1 MAEAIASLRG
11 LQGSARKTRLVV
23 DMIRGK
29 KVSEARSIL
38 AYSLKGTAPALK
50 KLLESAI
57 ANAENAAAER
67 RERINT
73 DDMVITYAVVNEGRT
88 LRRYIPGARGRAM
101 RTRSRSSQ
109 VHITLSDA
117 VAKNKKK

>member
-1 MAEAIASLRG
+1 MAESTATLRG
-11 LQGSARKTRLVV
+11 LQGSARKARLVI

-38 AYSLKGTAPALK
+38 MYSLKGTAPALK
-50 KLLESAI
+50 KLLDSAV
-57 ANAENAAAER
+57 ANAENAAAEK
-67 RERINT
+67 RERVNT
-73 DDMVITYAVVNEGRT
+73 DDMIITYAVVNEGRT
-88 LRRYIPGARGRAM
+88 LRRFIPGARGRAM

-117 VAKNKKK
+117 TVAKKK

>member
-1 MAEAIASLRG
+1 MPEATATLRG
-11 LQGSARKTRLVV
+11 LQGSARKARLVV

-50 KLLESAI
+50 KLLDSAV

-73 DDMVITYAVVNEGRT
+73 DDMVVTYAVVNEGRT

>member
-1 MAEAIASLRG
+1 MAESTASLYG
-11 LQGSARKTRLVV
+11 LSGSARKARLVV

-29 KVSEARSIL
+29 KVSEARAIL

-50 KLLESAI
+50 KLLDSAV

-73 DDMVITYAVVNEGRT
+73 DDMIVSYAVVNEGRT
-88 LRRYIPGARGRAM
+88 LRRFIPGARGRAM
-101 RTRSRSSQ
+101 RTRGRSSQ
-109 VHITLSDA
+109 VHLKLSDA
-117 VAKNKKK
+117 AVAKKKK